1 MSDLKIG
8 DRVTGIKGNTRV
20 TGTVM
25 NIKEGHVHIKA
36 PVSGVYAPLVSIV
49 PLHKVTKLGEGAMKR
64 KAEDEDD
71 AGMSDYMHHAQTS
84 APFDNAKPS
93 KPHKD
98 QFGNKIKIGNV
109 AKNLAK
115 QGMRGVKKEE
125 VETIDE
131 WRHSENER
139 HSKRIAKGMSPE
151 ESHAKMKKTRD
162 NEENAR
168 REKRAA
174 AKLAKEE
181 VEQIDEVGDTK
192 KGREA
197 LAAYITKASGQSA
210 SLRGLGVGFDNDK
223 NMYAKKALRARTP
236 ETKEKARADMET
248 SGRLSSRFNRKSYNR
263 TTGISRAAV
272 RLAKEEVEQIEESK
286 KTTHTVRLEYGP
298 LAHQSNY
305 YDVNAKDDSSAKKKA
320 IKQHRMHYPYDSE
333 FMLKKNAYI
342 DKRHQKE
349 EVELDEVGPQKRLKR
364 VFNKLRDARAGAAY
378 KQSGMPVPERE
389 PGHKNTVD
397 HNKALGRALR
407 KMSEDLHSR
416 KVYEPTSAQELNPGL
431 RAKIDA
437 ASNAQKP
444 APAGRRPI
452 GKIKL
457 MTREEAEQ
465 VEEGYKA
472 RRAFGSAYDKT
483 HDPFQDSKRRFKS
496 RELEHE
502 LAHEA
507 PSGPAHHD
515 QTPHDVHIDGKKWK
529 TFGSAGHAHNVAN
542 KLSISGKKASV
553 HKTPIAEAA
562 PKDFDEYSKQEKEKD
577 TARKV
582 LRYGGTGIGRALLHG
597 AASAFVGKKNAT
609 KIANKFGNRAQQ
621 DAAVKT
627 VNKYNMK
634 IKESDM
640 SVDEK
645 APPGWEGTVKAMKKH
660 PEIDNPYA
668 LAWWMKRKGA
678 KSHKGEK

>member
-64 KAEDEDD
+64 KAEAEDD

-84 APFDNAKPS
+84 SAPFDNAKPA
-93 KPHKD
+93 KPHQD

-125 VETIDE
+125 VEQIDE
-131 WRHSENER
+131 MDKEMPLSREQRDNM
-139 HSKRIAKGMSPE
+139 AKQKPAEYAKLYNKVSPE
-151 ESHAKMKKTRD
+151 MRKKL
-162 NEENAR
+162 NLP
-168 REKRAA
+168 
-174 AKLAKEE
+174 AKLPEE
-181 VEQIDEVGDTK
+181 VEQVDEVNA
-192 KGREA
+192 RHSLEA
-197 LAAYITKASGQSA
+197 AQAALTPRAKNVKAALSNTARDKAATNKYARRISKI
-210 SLRGLGVGFDNDK
+210 SPDYKPKDVKDNLRSMG
-223 NMYAKKALRARTP
+223 
-236 ETKEKARADMET
+236 
-248 SGRLSSRFNRKSYNR
+248 
-263 TTGISRAAV
+263 
-272 RLAKEEVEQIEESK
+272 
-286 KTTHTVRLEYGP
+286 
-298 LAHQSNY
+298 
-305 YDVNAKDDSSAKKKA
+305 
-320 IKQHRMHYPYDSE
+320 
-333 FMLKKNAYI
+333 
-342 DKRHQKE
+342 
-349 EVELDEVGPQKRLKR
+349 
-364 VFNKLRDARAGAAY
+364 
-378 KQSGMPVPERE
+378 
-389 PGHKNTVD
+389 
-397 HNKALGRALR
+397 
-407 KMSEDLHSR
+407 EDLNSR
-416 KVYEPTSAQELNPGL
+416 KVYEPTSAQALNPGL

-444 APAGRRPI
+444 RPLSGMRPI

-457 MTREEAEQ
+457 MTRKEEVEQ
-465 VEEGYKA
+465 VEEGYKG

-483 HDPFQDSKRRFKS
+483 HDPFQDSKRAFKS

-542 KLSISGKKASV
+542 KLSISGKRASV
-553 HKTPIAEAA
+553 HKTPIA
-562 PKDFDEYSKQEKEKD
+562 
-577 TARKV
+577 
-582 LRYGGTGIGRALLHG
+582 
-597 AASAFVGKKNAT
+597 
-609 KIANKFGNRAQQ
+609 
-621 DAAVKT
+621 
-627 VNKYNMK
+627 
-634 IKESDM
+634 
-640 SVDEK
+640 EK

-660 PEIDNPYA
+660 SEIDNPFA